1 MITGIH
7 TIVYSDDPPA
17 TRAFFRD
24 VIGWNF
30 IETSPGWLIFNTGPS
45 EGGVHPRT
53 WPGQDELYEQRH
65 EISLTCDDLDAM
77 VQLLR
82 DHDVDMGE
90 IWERSYGRGLDVQVP
105 GMGATMIYEPSY
117 APAWESA
124 TSAP

>member
-24 VIGWNF
+24 VIGWSF
-30 IETSPGWLIFNTGPS
+30 IETSPGWLIFATGPS

-53 WPGQDELYEQRH
+53 WPGQEEPYGQRH

-77 VQLLR
+77 IHALR
-82 DHDVDMGE
+82 DHGAETGE
-90 IWERSYGRGLDVQVP
+90 VWERSYGRGLDVQVP
-105 GMGATMIYEPSY
+105 GIGAVMIYEPSY

-124 TSAP
+124 KSAQ